1 MQTLL
6 TPQLSAPSINIH
18 KLIGAMTIAA
28 VITFSTF
35 VLMDMLISNDE
46 ITRVPTTESTVID
59 LYPDFE
65 DEPVI
70 TKKKVLPKPKV
81 KPKPEP
87 IPKMVETTPQ
97 QNLNPGLYVSSF
109 EGPTI
114 NTGISPSLGMDDG
127 MARPI
132 VRVEPKYPPA
142 AARDGKEGWVKLS
155 FSIST
160 QGTVNNIQVVDAE
173 PKRVFNQAAKRALA
187 KWKYKPNM
195 EQGKP
200 QQQDGMVVMLDFKLE
215 S

>member
-1 MQTLL
+1 MQIL
-6 TPQLSAPSINIH
+6 TPFHTPAPKFNIS
-18 KLIGAMTIAA
+18 KLVGTFTLAA
-28 VITFSTF
+28 VITFATF
-35 VLMDMLISNDE
+35 AVMHRLISNDE
-46 ITRVPTTESTVID
+46 ITRIPTTESTVID

-70 TKKKVLPKPKV
+70 TKKKVLPEPKV

-200 QQQDGMVVMLDFKLE
+200 QQQDGMVVMLDFKLG